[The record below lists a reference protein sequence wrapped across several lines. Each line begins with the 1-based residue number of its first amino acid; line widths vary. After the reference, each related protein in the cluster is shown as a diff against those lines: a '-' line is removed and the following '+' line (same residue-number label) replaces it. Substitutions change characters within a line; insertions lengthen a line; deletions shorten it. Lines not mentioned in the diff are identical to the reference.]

1 MWLLN
6 GHNNQGLILAEKEQ
20 QAGVVD
26 DVDVKETWECLQQD
40 PGSVL
45 IDVRTQAEW
54 AFVGVPD
61 LSSLGKELFVL
72 EWQHFP
78 QGEVNPSFTSQLV
91 SMLDANAAGKEAAL
105 YFLCRS
111 GGRSRKAAEAMSA
124 AGYRACHNVAGGFEG
139 PLDNAAHRGLVAGW
153 KAAGLPWI
161 QR

>member
-1 MWLLN
+1 MTD
-6 GHNNQGLILAEKEQ
+6 KEQ
-20 QAGVVD
+20 QAGVD
-26 DVDVKETWECLQQD
+26 DVVVKETWECLKQD

-61 LSSLGKELFVL
+61 LSLLGKEPVLL
-72 EWQHFP
+72 EWQQFP
-78 QGEVNPSFTSQLV
+78 QGEVNPSFASQLE
-91 SMLDANAAGKEAAL
+91 SLLAAKGAGKDSEL

-111 GGRSRKAAEAMSA
+111 GGRSRKAAELMSA

-139 PLDNAAHRGLVAGW
+139 PLNNVAHRGLVDGW
-153 KAAGLPWI
+153 KAAGLPWV